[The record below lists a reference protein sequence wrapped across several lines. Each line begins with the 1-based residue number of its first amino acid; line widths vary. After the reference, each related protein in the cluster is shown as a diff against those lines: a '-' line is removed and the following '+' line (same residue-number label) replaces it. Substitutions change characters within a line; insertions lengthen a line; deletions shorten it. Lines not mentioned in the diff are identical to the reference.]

1 MNNLF
6 LREKESWSIWL
17 IWGVVSA
24 IAVYITASQSHSISH
39 IVFIKLGVFSLLTW
53 YMAYLKRFS
62 FWRAMKIS
70 LVVFSIAVTPVLFFN
85 FEALSL
91 LKNAD
96 FIKKIIFLLA
106 ITVIFSLICSLI
118 ARQPKE
124 YY

>member
-17 IWGVVSA
+17 MWGVVSA
-24 IAVYITASQSHSISH
+24 IAVYITATQTNDFSH

-53 YMAYLKRFS
+53 YMTYLKRFS

-70 LVVFSIAVTPVLFFN
+70 LVVFSIAITPVLFFN
-85 FEALSL
+85 FEAVSL

-96 FIKKIIFLLA
+96 IAIKVVLLSLV
-106 ITVIFSLICSLI
+106 TVIFSLVCSLI